1 MKEMADLR
9 VRSAIT
15 LEECRCVLLKHAD
28 LKILSSDWT
37 DCRSTISYE
46 CDAGNLEGE

>member
-28 LKILSSDWT
+28 LKILKLRLGRT
-37 DCRSTISYE
+37 VGLRSLMNAMQEI
-46 CDAGNLEGE
+46 

>member
-28 LKILSSDWT
+28 LKILSSDW
-37 DCRSTISYE
+37 DGLSVY
-46 CDAGNLEGE
+46 DLL